1 MLEWVGGDLKGTQ
14 TVPRKL
20 RMKERESV
28 WMEKEVRKMKVSL
41 K

>member
-1 MLEWVGGDLKGTQ
+1 MLEWVGGHRKGTQ
-14 TVPRKL
+14 TGPRKL

-28 WMEKEVRKMKVSL
+28 WMEKEVRKMKVNQ